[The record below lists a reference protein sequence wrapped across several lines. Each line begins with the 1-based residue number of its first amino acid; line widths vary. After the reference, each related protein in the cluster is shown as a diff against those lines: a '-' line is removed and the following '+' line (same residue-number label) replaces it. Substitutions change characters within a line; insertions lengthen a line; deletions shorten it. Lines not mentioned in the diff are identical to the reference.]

1 MRKLK
6 EIKYLIP
13 AIEIF
18 VQNLKWKTHLSLWKD
33 CIVAL
38 LYFFYS
44 IYLGRIESLP
54 LYFNFNLFTFFYT
67 TQNMYNRSISFKVLF
82 WSHPIY
88 KWRYR
93 QAIFNQ
99 CNGTLRSYNWFT
111 LECRNIM
118 KIYVMRHKW
127 LRGGMISIS
136 REY

>member
-54 LYFNFNLFTFFYT
+54 LYFNLNFFTFF
-67 TQNMYNRSISFKVLF
+67 SILPKICIIEVYLLKYYFEAT
-82 WSHPIY
+82 PYIND
-88 KWRYR
+88 
-93 QAIFNQ
+93 AIDKQSSINALVPYVAII
-99 CNGTLRSYNWFT
+99 GLR
-111 LECRNIM
+111 
-118 KIYVMRHKW
+118 
-127 LRGGMISIS
+127 
-136 REY
+136 